1 MLRFRF
7 HDFEK
12 GSFLRALLFLLPLV
26 IACLWHIPTSASES
40 SSDTLEEKFDNL
52 ARETVC
58 LYSKDPLCSVGSKAA
73 KGIKEAGE
81 ALDRLEKNAKRL
93 LDEAEVSVKDN
104 LLEFKNESVVA
115 QHYNVADKIDYM
127 RLEVDDFLNLLE
139 EREKASSFPLL
150 FLKKSKKD
158 YQIDINEILG
168 DMEPI
173 LFDGPIINFT
183 DSIDSANRNIKKLNE
198 KKATLN
204 ESIAFAPEKGGFFK
218 KSKTELQEELLKIK
232 REIYENRKLVDELEY
247 ELKRKLSGLG
257 VNFSRE
263 QIRILT
269 TRVDKQN
276 LSESFALYDVTRK
289 ITISLQNIIDEGEF
303 DSTSYLKYY
312 GILIILAEFNSF
324 IQLQHI
330 KDIDEKYLPN
340 LDIIELDIQET
351 IDFALSSIDEMSD
364 VKNINLLKNNVLA
377 NEVSLEIIS
386 SYKTLLIKQKKMLQE
401 ANLITKEKATVAY
414 SSYDTALNASNLIE
428 LLRQSSVN
436 FETIFNLQIPE
447 ITEFKTAAMQDIYFD
462 ISQKLLELE

>member
-1 MLRFRF
+1 MLRSRF

-12 GSFLRALLFLLPLV
+12 GSFLRTLLFLLPLV

-58 LYSKDPLCSVGSKAA
+58 LYYKGGPFCSEGLKH
-73 KGIKEAGE
+73 IKEAGE

-183 DSIDSANRNIKKLNE
+183 DSIDSANKNIKKLNE

-204 ESIAFAPEKGGFFK
+204 EKIAFAPEKGGFFK

-232 REIYENRKLVDELEY
+232 REIYQNRKLVDELEY

-276 LSESFALYDVTRK
+276 LTESFALYDVTRK
-289 ITISLQNIIDEGEF
+289 ITISLQNLIDEGEF

-312 GILIILAEFNSF
+312 GILIILTEFNSF
-324 IQLQHI
+324 LQLQHI
-330 KDIDEKYLPN
+330 EDIDEKYLPN

-351 IDFALSSIDEMSD
+351 IDFASSSIDEISD

-436 FETIFNLQIPE
+436 FETIFNLQVPE
-447 ITEFKTAAMQDIYFD
+447 ITGFKTAAMQDIYFD

>member
-1 MLRFRF
+1 MLRSRF

-12 GSFLRALLFLLPLV
+12 GSFLRTLLFLLPLV

-58 LYSKDPLCSVGSKAA
+58 LYYKGGPFCSEGL

-173 LFDGPIINFT
+173 LFDGPVINFT
-183 DSIDSANRNIKKLNE
+183 DSIDSANKNIKKLNE

-204 ESIAFAPEKGGFFK
+204 EKIAFAPEKGGFFK

-232 REIYENRKLVDELEY
+232 REIYQNRKLVDELEY

-276 LSESFALYDVTRK
+276 LTESFALYDVTRK
-289 ITISLQNIIDEGEF
+289 ITISLQNLIDEGEF

-312 GILIILAEFNSF
+312 GILIILTEFNSF
-324 IQLQHI
+324 LQLQHI
-330 KDIDEKYLPN
+330 EDIDEKYLPN

-351 IDFALSSIDEMSD
+351 IDFASSSIDEISD

-436 FETIFNLQIPE
+436 FETIFNLQVPE